1 MIPAIVLAA
10 GQSARMGRPKP
21 LLPIGSGETFLT
33 RVVRTL
39 SEAEVE
45 DIVVV
50 AGHQADAVLAA
61 LDGTRLTARFVI
73 NPDYEEGQLTSLI
86 AGLRVIDRPGVVAA
100 IVTLVDV
107 PLVTADTVR
116 ALVAQYR
123 RTGALIVRPVLGQR
137 HGHPVII
144 DRSLFDALRAADR
157 SVGPKAVIRAYASPA
172 GDVEVEDEGAFRDID
187 TPADYER
194 VMTESGS

>member
-39 SEAEVE
+39 SHAEVE

-50 AGHQADAVLAA
+50 AGHQAEAVLAA
-61 LDGTRLTARFVI
+61 LDGTRITARFVI
-73 NPDYEEGQLTSLI
+73 NPDYEKGQLTSLLT
-86 AGLRVIDRPGVVAA
+86 GLRVIDHPGVVAA

-107 PLVTADTVR
+107 PLVTVETVR
-116 ALVAQYR
+116 AVVARYR
-123 RTGALIVRPVLGQR
+123 STGAPIVRPVHGQR

-144 DRSLFDALRAADR
+144 DRSLFDSLRAADR
-157 SVGPKAVIRAYASPA
+157 SAGPKAVIRAYASSA
-172 GDVEVEDEGAFRDID
+172 GDVEVNDEGAFRDID
-187 TPADYER
+187 TPTEYER
-194 VMTESGS
+194 VLAEFS